1 MATHDH
7 TPQGRGYDTGL
18 SYFHHSNDYYT
29 EAGDGSMCHGAI
41 DIWGTDAP
49 ASDFN
54 TSWGRPDN
62 QRNGTLEDYEE
73 FKFMNAVLGIIQQH
87 PKEQPLF
94 LTYVREF
101 TSPRSLYRPP
111 LLRCCANPPHCT
123 ALHCTALRCGGGL
136 YVCDG
141 LYDMRR
147 YGSHLVHEP
156 LQVPTVY
163 LERMEEHITDNDNR
177 LMYHAMV
184 SMLDDVVGNVTT
196 EMMTEGLWNNT
207 LFLLTSDNGGPSYNA
222 AHTAN
227 NFPLRGSKLSDWEGG
242 VRVTAFVAGGWVP
255 ANQRGTERLGLI
267 AIADW
272 HKTFCELRGPT
283 SSSSGAASSQC
294 GVDAAAAAA
303 GLPPLDS
310 ISMVDYLRGD
320 EPNSPRLELQVDSNV
335 LLKGACE

>member
-101 TSPRSLYRPP
+101 TSPRSLYIPTATTAV
-111 LLRCCANPPHCT
+111 LR
-123 ALHCTALRCGGGL
+123 
-136 YVCDG
+136 
-141 LYDMRR
+141 
-147 YGSHLVHEP
+147 
-156 LQVPTVY
+156 
-163 LERMEEHITDNDNR
+163 
-177 LMYHAMV
+177 
-184 SMLDDVVGNVTT
+184 
-196 EMMTEGLWNNT
+196 
-207 LFLLTSDNGGPSYNA
+207 
-222 AHTAN
+222 
-227 NFPLRGSKLSDWEGG
+227 
-242 VRVTAFVAGGWVP
+242 
-255 ANQRGTERLGLI
+255 
-267 AIADW
+267 
-272 HKTFCELRGPT
+272 
-283 SSSSGAASSQC
+283 
-294 GVDAAAAAA
+294 
-303 GLPPLDS
+303 
-310 ISMVDYLRGD
+310 
-320 EPNSPRLELQVDSNV
+320 
-335 LLKGACE
+335 